1 MTVAMAIALLAAV
14 SYALR
19 AGGLLLQD
27 DNAVIDRYAG
37 PLTAGILASLIV
49 SNSLTAGTDLTI
61 DARLVGVAVATIA
74 ALARL
79 PLALTLILAVAA
91 TALTRLLT

>member
-1 MTVAMAIALLAAV
+1 
-14 SYALR
+14 
-19 AGGLLLQD
+19 
-27 DNAVIDRYAG
+27 RYAG